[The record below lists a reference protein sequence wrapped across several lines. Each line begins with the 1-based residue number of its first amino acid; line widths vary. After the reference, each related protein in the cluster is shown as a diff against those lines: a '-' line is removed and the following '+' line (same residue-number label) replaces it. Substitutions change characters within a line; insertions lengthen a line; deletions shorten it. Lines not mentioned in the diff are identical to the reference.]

1 MHSNIGEVSLHYI
14 DWERDGV
21 LVLNLTGKLV
31 LGEGTRSFRQ
41 LIQDALAIGKKDII
55 LNLGEVVHID
65 SSGLGELVT
74 SHSTV
79 RREGG
84 RMKLVKLTPRAH
96 ALVNLTKLHTVFEI
110 YEDEDTALR
119 SFRPPAA

>member
-1 MHSNIGEVSLHYI
+1 MSLHYI

-31 LGEGTRSFRQ
+31 LGDGTRVFRQ

-79 RREGG
+79 KRAGG
-84 RMKLVKLTPRAH
+84 RMKLVKLTHRAYE
-96 ALVNLTKLHTVFEI
+96 LVNLTKLHTVFEI

>member
-1 MHSNIGEVSLHYI
+1 MSLHYI
-14 DWERDGV
+14 DWEREGV

-31 LGEGTRSFRQ
+31 LGDGTRMFRQ

-65 SSGLGELVT
+65 SSGLGELVN

-79 RREGG
+79 KRQGG
-84 RMKLVKLTPRAH
+84 RLKLVKLTPRAH
-96 ALVNLTKLHTVFEI
+96 ELVNLTKLHTVFEI
-110 YEDEDTALR
+110 YDTEDSALLT
-119 SFRPPAA
+119 FRPAALP